1 MALIE
6 KAYLDIH
13 NGKPAPLIL
22 NIEGEDYPEDL
33 SFYFKGVE
41 DFHPLERLFIDRCRG
56 KVLDAGDGPGRM
68 ALELQSRGL
77 KAVCMD
83 NSPVM
88 KKIAEE
94 SGFMGTYMTGSLLD
108 EKGIPGSYDTVVLL
122 GNTTGI
128 CRSVSDLELLIAN
141 LAGALNQGGSM
152 MITFTDPAEFDRDDD
167 TLLEF
172 EALYKNER
180 EKGSWFLAGPDSVE
194 TVISR
199 YGVLEFADLREGLYG
214 FSARKA

>member
-1 MALIE
+1 MEIAQSIE
-6 KAYLDIH
+6 KEYSDS
-13 NGKPAPLIL
+13 GRKKPLVVSMVG
-22 NIEGEDYPEDL
+22 GERSRE
-33 SFYFKGVE
+33 
-41 DFHPLERLFIDRCRG
+41 
-56 KVLDAGDGPGRM
+56 
-68 ALELQSRGL
+68 ALH
-77 KAVCMD
+77 
-83 NSPVM
+83 
-88 KKIAEE
+88 
-94 SGFMGTYMTGSLLD
+94 FLD